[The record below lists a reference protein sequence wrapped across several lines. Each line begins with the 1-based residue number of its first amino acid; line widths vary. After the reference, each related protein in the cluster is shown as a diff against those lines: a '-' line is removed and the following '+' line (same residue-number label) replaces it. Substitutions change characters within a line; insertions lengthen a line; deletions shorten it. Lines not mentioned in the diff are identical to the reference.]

1 MDRKQI
7 NSYIGLHTFGRSL
20 VVFAAIMGA
29 NPTNC
34 MASSIADNFTGRQAN
49 CCAYSRRG
57 IMAMASLPP
66 TRRITPTFTSS
77 FPVDNNRFSSSLN
90 HSLNLAT
97 SPTAFPLSHA
107 RFLKFLE
114 DRNDIPSV
122 EISHRLV
129 RWP

>member
-20 VVFAAIMGA
+20 IVFAAIMGA

-66 TRRITPTFTSS
+66 TRVVLHPLLRRRPQLTIIA
-77 FPVDNNRFSSSLN
+77 SL
-90 HSLNLAT
+90 
-97 SPTAFPLSHA
+97 
-107 RFLKFLE
+107 
-114 DRNDIPSV
+114 
-122 EISHRLV
+122 HR
-129 RWP
+129 

>member
-20 VVFAAIMGA
+20 VVFAAIMDV

-49 CCAYSRRG
+49 CCAYSQRG

-66 TRRITPTFTSS
+66 THVVLHPLLRRRPQLKSLLFIVKPLIKSGH
-77 FPVDNNRFSSSLN
+77 FSYCLST
-90 HSLNLAT
+90 LA
-97 SPTAFPLSHA
+97 A
-107 RFLKFLE
+107 RFLKLLE